1 MRKTSSNRSIAKSAI
16 ALGLAAALTACSST
30 AASSAVASSA
40 APSEAASGTEASED
54 EVWLPYD
61 ENFEKKRDERD
72 ATGKTGAV
80 ASCNWYASKA
90 GLDILKEGGN
100 AFDAAAAVAYTLGVA
115 EPYFSGLGGGGF
127 MTIYSADE
135 DRDHHR
141 RGGQARAEARRQAH
155 YCCGGDQNQ
164 SRRGNKDQGGHGS
177 PHPGRGRDPDQGCR
191 HPAYQSCGPGAH
203 QGRHQAHPPQRQA
216 LNAKSQPPALH
227 LPAGRLILFVSK
239 IQILQLVELV
249 AAGIYYAENDHTTG
263 DFIPSRAGGQ
273 NFR

>member
-115 EPYFSGLGGGGF
+115 EPYF
-127 MTIYSADE
+127 
-135 DRDHHR
+135 
-141 RGGQARAEARRQAH
+141 
-155 YCCGGDQNQ
+155 
-164 SRRGNKDQGGHGS
+164 
-177 PHPGRGRDPDQGCR
+177 
-191 HPAYQSCGPGAH
+191 
-203 QGRHQAHPPQRQA
+203 
-216 LNAKSQPPALH
+216 
-227 LPAGRLILFVSK
+227 
-239 IQILQLVELV
+239 
-249 AAGIYYAENDHTTG
+249 
-263 DFIPSRAGGQ
+263 
-273 NFR
+273 